1 MTEESA
7 KSQPVMLKMSTLAYI
22 IEASNELNQF
32 FCEIDLDNP
41 EKFQKEITK
50 DVHAAN
56 AAMRACLKLHMAART
71 LECMEVTIGY
81 WKELDTTPVK
91 DVKDPAV

>member
-1 MTEESA
+1 MIEESA
-7 KSQPVMLKMSTLAYI
+7 KPQPMMLKMSTLAYI

-32 FCEIDLDNP
+32 FCEVDLGDA
-41 EKFQKEITK
+41 EKFQKEIAK

-81 WKELDTTPVK
+81 WKELETKSIEEAKV
-91 DVKDPAV
+91 